1 MVFSCLPKPF
11 MALAA
16 VQKRRS
22 VVQKVLMRSDF
33 HAVNLRDPEESSQG
47 NCAKYTTK
55 VWWALSSGAALGKTV
70 GSGVYIQ

>member
-22 VVQKVLMRSDF
+22 VEQIVTLVQKVLIRSDF
-33 HAVNLRDPEESSQG
+33 HAVNLRVLEKRCG
-47 NCAKYTTK
+47 
-55 VWWALSSGAALGKTV
+55 GH
-70 GSGVYIQ
+70 